1 MSLVDHATREL
12 QAAGLFD
19 EDSDYNGMLG
29 EAVLEL
35 IETFAN
41 QGHSGFSAMMTIQ
54 LFDLLAN
61 YKPLSDLTD
70 NPHEWMEVVDGLWQ
84 SRRNSEAFSN
94 DGGKTYRLNSNQDE
108 VFESS
113 PA

>member
-1 MSLVDHATREL
+1 
-12 QAAGLFD
+12 
-19 EDSDYNGMLG
+19 
-29 EAVLEL
+29 
-35 IETFAN
+35 
-41 QGHSGFSAMMTIQ
+41 MMTIQ